1 MTTYWT
7 LKIKSS
13 QNGLKIYPETSAY
26 SAFTTTGHRSKP
38 CGYVNKP
45 FKWLMHSPVVAH
57 RKCNQRTLFCSSDM
71 CDLHSQSPPEAC
83 KDRIT
88 TKTQTA
94 GGMKTSL
101 PEVHAHYTHACNARL
116 LEEWQRITT
125 EEKKNSEKNKW
136 AKPLGEKTPYIIRGG
151 DLPQAHSSSNT
162 HFKLF
167 QYWQILQ
174 ASPQC
179 VACTQTSHN
188 TTDVPGK
195 WLKR

>member
-1 MTTYWT
+1 
-7 LKIKSS
+7 
-13 QNGLKIYPETSAY
+13 
-26 SAFTTTGHRSKP
+26 
-38 CGYVNKP
+38 
-45 FKWLMHSPVVAH
+45 MHSPLVAH

-101 PEVHAHYTHACNARL
+101 PKVHARHMHART
-116 LEEWQRITT
+116 QRAFTGRVT
-125 EEKKNSEKNKW
+125 ENYNRREKKNSEKNKW
-136 AKPLGEKTPYIIRGG
+136 AKPPREKTPYIIRGG

-174 ASPQC
+174 ASPQLQRLHPNI
-179 VACTQTSHN
+179 TPQRQDIISQSFQGN
-188 TTDVPGK
+188 D
-195 WLKR
+195 